1 MASRKSYERADSE
14 MQRPGKEGAESRV
27 DMPELVR
34 LATLAASSRN
44 TQPWKFKIDRDS
56 ITVLPRAIPIRQ
68 CTKTPYEGGRLPS
81 EELRLLEG
89 CGQGAGVRTM
99 ILTDRA
105 QIEAAIEYVTRGN
118 HAQLSDPAFLE
129 ELIS

>member
-1 MASRKSYERADSE
+1 
-14 MQRPGKEGAESRV
+14 
-27 DMPELVR
+27 
-34 LATLAASSRN
+34 
-44 TQPWKFKIDRDS
+44 
-56 ITVLPRAIPIRQ
+56 
-68 CTKTPYEGGRLPS
+68 
-81 EELRLLEG
+81 
-89 CGQGAGVRTM
+89 M